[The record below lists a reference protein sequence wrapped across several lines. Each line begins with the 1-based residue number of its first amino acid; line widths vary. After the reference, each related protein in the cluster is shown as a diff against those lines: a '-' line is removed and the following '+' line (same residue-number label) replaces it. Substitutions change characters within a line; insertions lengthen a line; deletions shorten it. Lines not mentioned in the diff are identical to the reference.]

1 MTVDGFRYQIESRRG
16 RDPGSAEAFF
26 LIAGA
31 FNEKRP
37 CPQFA
42 IVEYARRLDALPD
55 TSFQCQPLGFID
67 EHD

>member
-1 MTVDGFRYQIESRRG
+1 MGSAIRSNRG
-16 RDPGSAEAFF
+16 AGVTPGSAEAFF

-31 FNEKRP
+31 FDEKRP
-37 CPQFA
+37 GPQFA

-55 TSFQCQPLGFID
+55 TGFQCQPLGFID